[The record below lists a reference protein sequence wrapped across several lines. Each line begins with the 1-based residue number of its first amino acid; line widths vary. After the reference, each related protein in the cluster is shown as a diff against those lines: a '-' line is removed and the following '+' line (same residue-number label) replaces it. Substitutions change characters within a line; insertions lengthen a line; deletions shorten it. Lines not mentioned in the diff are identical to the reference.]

1 MGYEVN
7 LFVGE
12 VSSIESLNEKGL
24 KYFRP
29 ILTIDL
35 CKTGDSE
42 IGVLSGINATTKGAE
57 EDGLEHVYL
66 FGLDGSIKFTEDK
79 YGKRLTAIP
88 LDDVLEALDADA
100 NNDDYWRFKLA
111 LKTLTDLKK
120 TAGAKRAKGFKVVLW
135 GY

>member
-1 MGYEVN
+1 MGYEVKV
-7 LFVGE
+7 FVGE
-12 VSSIESLNEKGL
+12 VSNTEGLEEKKA
-24 KYFRP
+24 KYFSP
-29 ILTIDL
+29 ILMVDL
-35 CKTGDSE
+35 CKPGDSE
-42 IGVLSGINATTKGAE
+42 IGVLSGIDATTKGAE

-66 FGLDGSIKFTEDK
+66 FGLDGSIEFTEDK

-100 NNDDYWRFKLA
+100 DNDDYWRFKLA